1 MGLNEIDLL
10 ALGPCLVDYS
20 TRMHPKILGYFGA
33 QASVNNC

>member
-1 MGLNEIDLL
+1 MGSNEIDFM

-20 TRMHPKILGYFGA
+20 TRKRPNILGYFGA